1 MKGGGPI
8 TKVKNYVQRVSVLP
22 VSVSS
27 GSCDLRVT
35 ASLINIQPAL
45 AGVPTGNF
53 LRIEPVTGGRL
64 AVYDTGGNICGFLD
78 SADNNELLQ
87 CMSLGNRYKGR
98 LRHDRSTVEVQKV
111 R

>member
-8 TKVKNYVQRVSVLP
+8 PKVKNYVQRVSVLP
-22 VSVSS
+22 VSVASS
-27 GSCDLRVT
+27 SCDLRIT
-35 ASLINIQPAL
+35 GSLINIQPAL

-53 LRIEPVTGGRL
+53 LRIEAVTGGQL
-64 AVYDTGGNICGFLD
+64 AVYDTGGNICGYFD
-78 SADNNELLQ
+78 SADNNDLLQ

-98 LRHDRSTVEVQKV
+98 LRHDRSTVDVQKT